1 MSTSSNEEK
10 HRQQVFAA
18 MEETEKL
25 QAKVNAA
32 PADTPE
38 EVTSTSSRAYST
50 DAPSSDTTDGAPW
63 RKIVN
68 KQHLI
73 GLYEVLLKW
82 RCSGPGGTPRTFK

>member
-25 QAKVNAA
+25 Q
-32 PADTPE
+32 
-38 EVTSTSSRAYST
+38 
-50 DAPSSDTTDGAPW
+50 
-63 RKIVN
+63 VN